1 MNKRKSSPHQ
11 DYLDAKAIEAA
22 LDAQSLPPGPER
34 TRALKKAEKF
44 RNAADYNYLFYLF
57 SGELRPLSGELR
69 PPE

>member
-22 LDAQSLPPGPER
+22 LEAQSLPPGRKR
-34 TRALKKAEKF
+34 TEALKKAEKL
-44 RNAADYNYLFYLF
+44 RNAADFYNYLF
-57 SGELRPLSGELR
+57 SSELR

>member
-22 LDAQSLPPGPER
+22 LEAQSLPPGPER
-34 TRALKKAEKF
+34 TKALRKAEKL
-44 RNAADYNYLFYLF
+44 RNAADVYNYLF
-57 SGELRPLSGELR
+57 SSELR

>member
-22 LDAQSLPPGPER
+22 LEVQSLPPGPER
-34 TRALKKAEKF
+34 TKALRKAEKL
-44 RNAADYNYLFYLF
+44 RNAADMYNYLF
-57 SGELRPLSGELR
+57 SSELR